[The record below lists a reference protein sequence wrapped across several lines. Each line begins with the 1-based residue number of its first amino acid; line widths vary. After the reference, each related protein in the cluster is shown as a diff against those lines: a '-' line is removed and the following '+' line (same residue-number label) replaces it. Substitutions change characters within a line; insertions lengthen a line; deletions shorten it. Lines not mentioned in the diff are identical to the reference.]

1 MKGIFK
7 ILPFLLTLAGC
18 SKGSAPQTRFSEISI
33 ATNNEECLI
42 YPAMLGLFT
51 AELPEGQLKPKVTV
65 SIDCQRSSEHT
76 LEIQV
81 GVEMFVPRMSEPDLR
96 FYGQAES
103 HSGGDLSRFE
113 LMHLLGGLIAQA
125 SQIAATKY
133 RIEKDD
139 DEVLRVLKNPLSVP
153 RDVLLAAISSSGE
166 RKIEKA
172 KQPLFDLLTF
182 FEPGFDLLIVEEPGA
197 IEVAAWALLRY
208 EDEEVIKVFG
218 KNAMSDENPIMWLE
232 LLCLAKAVEQEKI
245 SDAAGK
251 ALVLLAE
258 QHQNSFYRS
267 IAQELASG
275 CSNERLMAS
284 ASDDA
289 SLRSQVRKF
298 VESVWRTEFME
309 RAWHLRGGIEILPT
323 KDDKHER
330 KSPKKQR

>member
-18 SKGSAPQTRFSEISI
+18 SRDSAPQTKFSEISI

-51 AELPEGQLKPKVTV
+51 AELPEGQPKPKVTV
-65 SIDCQRSSEHT
+65 SIDCQRSSGQT
-76 LEIQV
+76 MDIQV

-96 FYGQAES
+96 FYGLAES
-103 HSGGDLSRFE
+103 HAGGDLSRFE

-139 DEVLRVLKNPLSVP
+139 DEVLRVLKNPLAVP

-172 KQPLFDLLTF
+172 KQPLFDLITF
-182 FEPGFDLLIVEEPGA
+182 FEPGYVPLIVEEPGV
-197 IEVAAWALLRY
+197 IEVAALALLRY

-218 KNAMSDENPIMWLE
+218 KNAMSDEYPMMWLE

-245 SDAAGK
+245 SDAASK

-267 IAQELASG
+267 IAEQLASG

-284 ASDDA
+284 ASDAA
-289 SLRSQVRKF
+289 SLLSQVREL
-298 VESVWRTEFME
+298 VESVRSAEIMG
-309 RAWHLRGGIEILPT
+309 RVLHQRGGIEILPT
-323 KDDKHER
+323 KDDKHKR